1 MKNKVFAR
9 AFTYSIPVLL
19 GYIALGGA
27 FGLMLSRNYPWWLAL
42 VMSIVMYA
50 GAGQIYAVSI
60 FAAGAGIADAM
71 LIQFVLNARHI
82 AYGITMLKKYNLA
95 GKYKPYLI
103 FALSDETFAL
113 LSSLPDLQENAHPE
127 TLDERNRFMF
137 YVSLLDQGYWV
148 AGCTLG
154 ALAGSIIPLGMEGID
169 FALTALFIVLLIEQI
184 TRLKK
189 ATPFIVAS
197 LLTVAAVI
205 LLPNTI
211 SLLGALAISL
221 AAVHFISHYNNAR
234 AKGDSC

>member
-1 MKNKVFAR
+1 MKNNVFAR
-9 AFTYSIPVLL
+9 AFQYSIPVLL
-19 GYIALGGA
+19 GYVPLGGA
-27 FGLMLSRNYPWWLAL
+27 FGLMLGRNYPWWLAL
-42 VMSIVMYA
+42 IMSVVMYA

-82 AYGITMLKKYNLA
+82 AYGITMLKKYTMA

-103 FALSDETFAL
+103 FTLTDETFAL
-113 LSSLPDLQENAHPE
+113 LSSLPDLQENE
-127 TLDERNRFMF
+127 TLDERNAFMF
-137 YVSLLDQGYWV
+137 YVSLLDQCSWV
-148 AGCTLG
+148 VGCTLG

-189 ATPFIVAS
+189 AAPFIVSA

-211 SLLGALAISL
+211 SLLSALAICL
-221 AAVHFISHYNNAR
+221 AVVHFIAHFNTAR
-234 AKGDSC
+234 AKENSC

>member
-1 MKNKVFAR
+1 MKNNVFAR
-9 AFTYSIPVLL
+9 AFRHSIPVLL
-19 GYIALGGA
+19 GYIALGAA

-42 VMSIVMYA
+42 IMSVVMYA

-71 LIQFVLNARHI
+71 LIQFVLNARHM
-82 AYGITMLKKYNLA
+82 AYGITMLKKYAAA

-113 LSSLPDLQENAHPE
+113 LSSLPDVQKNE
-127 TLDERNRFMF
+127 TLDERNAFMF
-137 YVSLLDQGYWV
+137 YVSLLDQCYWV

-154 ALAGSIIPLGMEGID
+154 ALAGSIIPLGLDGID

-189 ATPFIVAS
+189 AAPFVAS
-197 LLTVAAVI
+197 AALTVAAVL
-205 LLPNTI
+205 LLPSAV
-211 SLLGALAISL
+211 SLLGALAVSL
-221 AAVHFISHYNNAR
+221 AAVHFIAHFNNAR
-234 AKGDSC
+234 AKGPSC